1 MNAKFLEL
9 DVIDLVV
16 PSDDIDVELC
26 ETVSFPLPIPI
37 DSVFNIVPIETVVQI
52 ILTETRVPIVPVE
65 TTIVIGDIV
74 SSQANDMLNPPTMN
88 ENA

>member
-26 ETVSFPLPIPI
+26 ETVSFPLPI
-37 DSVFNIVPIETVVQI
+37 PIETVVQI

>member
-37 DSVFNIVPIETVVQI
+37 VSVFN
-52 ILTETRVPIVPVE
+52 IVPVE